1 MPFRHATDAWQ
12 WMIFI
17 FTLGTLLCNTT
28 VDSTICNN
36 ANLTHHPMSSV
47 CPTFQIS
54 EFTQQSARKT
64 KQKPLHTQNPI
75 CKLELKI
82 KVKLSHTCIHSQ
94 TDWLSKSYTVAQSKD
109 RADSV
114 RGDSRFWTIKKLSL
128 FSFPNM
134 LRNGACIIKI
144 NMAQKC

>member
-94 TDWLSKSYTVAQSKD
+94 TGLVKAAQWHNLKTELT
-109 RADSV
+109 V

-134 LRNGACIIKI
+134 LRNSACIIKI